1 MNGAL
6 CSGAAGG
13 AGWGRP
19 SGNVVKVN
27 SAALFVFTPKRNMQ
41 NMHVCM
47 CIYIYV
53 YILMYIY
60 IHMYIY
66 IYTCTRTIY
75 IYLGPRGRQID
86 R

>member
-1 MNGAL
+1 MLVNGAL

-13 AGWGRP
+13 GGWGRP

-47 CIYIYV
+47 CIYIC
-53 YILMYIY
+53 IYIY

-66 IYTCTRTIY
+66 IYICIY
-75 IYLGPRGRQID
+75 IYTHAHVPYISRA
-86 R
+86 